1 MPKPAVYI
9 IEQGGLGEPEPNANL
24 GEGAYSVGT
33 TVGLITYETG
43 GTKRLMLVDSGL
55 AASFEKI
62 KTGFLNHGN
71 LEDVTHI
78 LMTHFD
84 QDHPQ
89 NNSKFPG
96 AMIVSAVGTARSGT
110 FTFGNTE
117 SLYPDNYIED
127 ENIRFVNVSKT
138 HSRDEMYY
146 LVHSQNQG
154 LCLFA
159 GDLMFASVEEL
170 PAEFSIEFDKRVTLD
185 IVKKYKVLKGIYT
198 DYPQLDAIFLS
209 HSPNTMTRAGLKEYL
224 QMLEQ
229 EPYVSFM
236 EEFIED
242 LKQKASDYEGILG
255 IIRNK
260 GFKNGKG
267 HGAGH

>member
-1 MPKPAVYI
+1 
-9 IEQGGLGEPEPNANL
+9 
-24 GEGAYSVGT
+24 
-33 TVGLITYETG
+33 
-43 GTKRLMLVDSGL
+43 MLVDSGL
-55 AASFEKI
+55 AASFEKMKAEI
-62 KTGFLNHGN
+62 LNQGN

-89 NNSKFPG
+89 NNDKFPG
-96 AMIVSAVGTARSGT
+96 AMIISAVGTARSGT
-110 FTFGNTE
+110 FTFGNIE
-117 SLYPDNYIED
+117 SLYPNNCIED
-127 ENIRFVNVSKT
+127 ENIRFVNVSRT

-146 LVHSQNQG
+146 LIDSQNEG

-170 PAEFSIEFDKRVTLD
+170 PAEFSIEFDKKVTLD
-185 IVKKYKVLKGIYT
+185 IVKKYKVLHDIYT
-198 DYPQLDAIFLS
+198 KYPQLDTIFLS
-209 HSPNTMTRAGLKEYL
+209 HSPNPMTREGLKNYL

-236 EEFIED
+236 AEFIAE

-255 IIRNK
+255 IIHNK
-260 GFKNGKG
+260 GVKNNT
-267 HGAGH
+267 